1 LRKKLLAAQR
11 QLQQQAR
18 DSESAWMLAH
28 SAGDDDST
36 DVDFYKQKNEEL
48 RKNLDDCKS
57 QLKQQQQ
64 LQKQDEAECKVVTP
78 SSSSSSSSSNTRF
91 NGTNKKPRTD
101 AFLFGG

>member
-1 LRKKLLAAQR
+1 
-11 QLQQQAR
+11 
-18 DSESAWMLAH
+18 MLAH